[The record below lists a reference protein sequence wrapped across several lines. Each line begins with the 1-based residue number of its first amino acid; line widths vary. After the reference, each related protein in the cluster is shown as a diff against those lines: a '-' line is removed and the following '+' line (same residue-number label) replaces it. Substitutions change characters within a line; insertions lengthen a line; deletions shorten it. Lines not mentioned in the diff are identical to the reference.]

1 MKRNYGWLLLLLAIV
16 VLLGGGTVAYRLL
29 GQMTNPTV
37 PVETNEAGEP
47 VSSQKE
53 AADFTVYDGDGAPV
67 TLQSKRGKPVLI
79 NFWATWCAPCRSEL
93 ADIDEAY
100 KTYGDKVEFM
110 MVNLTDGNSETVE
123 GVRDYIAENGY
134 TFPVYYD
141 SDESA
146 ALAWGVGSIPMTVL
160 IGPDGKYLHTQIG
173 VMSADTIENL
183 MQMLLAAEG

>member
-123 GVRDYIAENGY
+123 GVRDFIAENGY

>member
-123 GVRDYIAENGY
+123 GVRDFIAENGY

-183 MQMLLAAEG
+183 IQMLLAAEG

>member
-134 TFPVYYD
+134 TFAVYYD

>member
-53 AADFTVYDGDGAPV
+53 AVDFTVYDGDGAPV

-123 GVRDYIAENGY
+123 GVRDFIAENGY